1 MREATR
7 SEPSRAGVWLLP
19 YRGIW
24 PRLHRDV
31 WAAPGAAIIGDV
43 EIGADSSLWFGTVV
57 RGDVHSIRIGER
69 TNLQDH
75 CVVHVTRDQH
85 PAEIGSNVS
94 VGHRATV
101 HGCRVEDG
109 ALVGMGATV
118 LDGAVIGEEAW
129 IAAGALVPP
138 GARIPPRSLALG
150 VPARVVRTL
159 DEEERR
165 TQRDRTQ
172 HYVELSREYRDAGVP

>member
-1 MREATR
+1 MREATT
-7 SEPSRAGVWLLP
+7 SEPSRAGVWMLP
-19 YRGIW
+19 YRGTW

-31 WAAPGAAIIGDV
+31 WVAPGAAIIGDV

-85 PAEIGSNVS
+85 AAEIGSDVS

-109 ALVGMGATV
+109 ALVGMGATL
-118 LDGAVIGEEAW
+118 LDGAVVGEEAW

-159 DEEERR
+159 DDGELR
-165 TQRDRTQ
+165 TQRDRTR
-172 HYVELSREYRDAGVP
+172 HYVELSREYRQAGAP

>member
-1 MREATR
+1 MREATT
-7 SEPSRAGVWLLP
+7 SEPSRAGVWMFP

-31 WAAPGAAIIGDV
+31 WVAPGAAIIGDV
-43 EIGADSSLWFGTVV
+43 VIGAESSLWFGTVV

-75 CVVHVTRDQH
+75 SVVHVTRDRH
-85 PAEIGSNVS
+85 RAEIGSDVS

-118 LDGAVIGEEAW
+118 LDGAVVGEEAW
-129 IAAGALVPP
+129 VAAGALVPP
-138 GARIPPRSLALG
+138 GVRIPPRSLALG
-150 VPARVVRTL
+150 VPARVVRAL
-159 DEEERR
+159 DEAECR
-165 TQRDRTQ
+165 TQRERTQ
-172 HYVELSREYRDAGVP
+172 HYVELSREYREAGAR